1 MPFEAFFKQNTK
13 LLGLGRQFGQI
24 NFVAIGVLTLGRF
37 ISTHF
42 GTVSHCPLSMF
53 SINQP
58 LFLQKTKPL
67 HPHAMVH
74 HEIATDKTGQSKGQ
88 LISKANFEV
97 FI

>member
-1 MPFEAFFKQNTK
+1 
-13 LLGLGRQFGQI
+13 
-24 NFVAIGVLTLGRF
+24 
-37 ISTHF
+37 
-42 GTVSHCPLSMF
+42 MF